1 MLVYHPKVKFV
12 TALGMTVI
20 YLLRVLIFVAAVSSD
35 KNTVASAS
43 SLSTSTPLPQG
54 EQFMT

>member
-20 YLLRVLIFVAAVSSD
+20 YLLHVLFFVAAVSSD

-54 EQFMT
+54 E